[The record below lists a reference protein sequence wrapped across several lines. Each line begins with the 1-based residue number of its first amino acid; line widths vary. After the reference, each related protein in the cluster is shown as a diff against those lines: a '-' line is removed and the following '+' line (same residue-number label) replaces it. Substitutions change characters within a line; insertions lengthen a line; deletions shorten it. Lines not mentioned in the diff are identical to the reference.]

1 MHCGASCAGPSLPGN
16 LAWLAGVTWPGVSW
30 GFTALLLPCRRP
42 VLATGAML
50 VDLPGVR
57 DANAARGRVAE
68 SYLKARRLG
77 SVRLS
82 VTVQSLLGAVPLHRS
97 LCLRAGRCCWCA
109 VAKCALACRSS
120 LLLAASHFDE
130 TAPPAVEPAIHRCQP
145 FKPLP
150 ASLSALQRCNAIW
163 VAADITRAVDN

>member
-1 MHCGASCAGPSLPGN
+1 
-16 LAWLAGVTWPGVSW
+16 
-30 GFTALLLPCRRP
+30 
-42 VLATGAML
+42 ML

-130 TAPPAVEPAIHRCQP
+130 TAPPAVEPAIHLCQP
-145 FKPLP
+145 LTTCP
-150 ASLSALQRCNAIW
+150 ASPSALQRCNAIW
-163 VAADITRAVDN
+163 VAADITRAVDNKSAKVGGDAQMAATGHA